1 MGINLKSFKN
11 KQQNFGRMANNAARR
26 VQDMRPLQNPGG
38 KFQDNRENN
47 RMGGTFGQKDEK
59 KNQPKK
65 NEDDPLFNDD
75 PFFNDDFNNGG
86 YRDYGDEFPLQQAQ
100 KPESF
105 FYFLL
110 DNKYRDLEMSIRGV
124 KDVWD
129 PSLKKFITKRK
140 AVHCFTDEE
149 AEEILRTVQ
158 VHLATDIKLSN
169 IRMEAFPLMIDAIY
183 SQLSLLF
190 YSIADYRYGRYG
202 DKETQY
208 EMKLQNQKI
217 FLEVMTRIQAN
228 YSMAVGGKEN
238 QSIHG
243 SVKGQE
249 SLQSGERDI
258 TGKKWS
264 Y

>member
-1 MGINLKSFKN
+1 MGLNLKNFKN
-11 KQQNFGRMANNAARR
+11 KRDNLEKFAGKAAVKANE
-26 VQDMRPLQNPGG
+26 MKG
-38 KFQDNRENN
+38 KNISPNRAIVDNRDANRVGSAFDAGDNN
-47 RMGGTFGQKDEK
+47 RK
-59 KNQPKK
+59 KKHRKGNDDDLY
-65 NEDDPLFNDD
+65 EDDDFQEDFRGND
-75 PFFNDDFNNGG
+75 
-86 YRDYGDEFPLQQAQ
+86 DEFPINQSQ

-129 PSLKKFITKRK
+129 KEQNKFVTKRK
-140 AVHCFTDEE
+140 NSHCFTDEE

-158 VHLATDIKLSN
+158 VHLSTDIKLSN
-169 IRMEAFPLMIDAIY
+169 IRMDAFPVMIDAIY
-183 SQLSLLF
+183 SQLSLVF

-202 DKETQY
+202 SKENQY
-208 EMKLQNQKI
+208 EMKLLNQKI

-238 QSIHG
+238 LSIHG

-249 SLQSGERDI
+249 SLQSNERDV

>member
-1 MGINLKSFKN
+1 MGLNLKNFKN
-11 KQQNFGRMANNAARR
+11 KRENLERIADKAAIKAEGMKGR
-26 VQDMRPLQNPGG
+26 NPSSN
-38 KFQDNRENN
+38 KSITDNRDSN
-47 RMGGTFGQKDEK
+47 RVGSGFETNDNKSK
-59 KNQPKK
+59 KKK
-65 NEDDPLFNDD
+65 RHEEEDDIYG
-75 PFFNDDFNNGG
+75 DDFKDSFGEGNE
-86 YRDYGDEFPLQQAQ
+86 DEFPINQSQ

-129 PSLKKFITKRK
+129 KEQNKFITKRK
-140 AVHCFTDEE
+140 KAHCFTDEE

-158 VHLATDIKLSN
+158 VHLSTDIKLSN
-169 IRMEAFPLMIDAIY
+169 IRMDAFPVMIDAIY
-183 SQLSLLF
+183 SQVSLLF

-202 DKETQY
+202 SKENQY

-249 SLQSGERDI
+249 SLQSSDRDVS
-258 TGKKWS
+258 GKKWS